1 MSPEAILLAIVNALR
16 PTGAAAVYALLSTPR
31 PRRLLI
37 AYIAV
42 GFEWS
47 FAVGILVVGAL
58 HGVKVETGKS
68 TANSVVSLG
77 LGAAA
82 AGFAAGIATGRI
94 ETPSFGRSTGQGQ
107 SRVSRALRD
116 PTLAVAAGAGVA
128 THLPGLFYLLG
139 LNAIS
144 ETGPGLAVGAVNV
157 LIFDAIWFAIPIAV
171 LAVALR
177 RPGRPR
183 EWRSTGAAP
192 GLGATSDSSPR
203 WCSPSSGSPSRSRVP
218 WDLPSRGAGRR
229 DHATTITHLGVG

>member
-1 MSPEAILLAIVNALR
+1 MSPESILLAIVNALR
-16 PTGAAAVYALLSTPR
+16 PTGVAAVFALLSTPR
-31 PRRLLI
+31 PRRLLV

-42 GFEWS
+42 GFAWS

-58 HGVKVETGKS
+58 HGVRVETGSS

-94 ETPSFGRSTGQGQ
+94 ETPSPGRSTGQ

-144 ETGPGLAVGAVNV
+144 AAGPGLAVGAVNV
-157 LIFDAIWFAIPIAV
+157 LIFDAIWFAIPIAT

-177 RPGRPR
+177 RPEDARVALDRG
-183 EWRSTGAAP
+183 GAWARRHQRQLATAVFAVV
-192 GLGATSDSSPR
+192 GVAFALKGA
-203 WCSPSSGSPSRSRVP
+203 VE
-218 WDLPSRGAGRR
+218 L
-229 DHATTITHLGVG
+229 LN

>member
-1 MSPEAILLAIVNALR
+1 MSPESILLAIVNALR
-16 PTGAAAVYALLSTPR
+16 PTGVAAVFALLSTPR
-31 PRRLLI
+31 PRRLLV

-42 GFEWS
+42 GFAWS

-58 HGVKVETGKS
+58 HGVRVETGSS

-94 ETPSFGRSTGQGQ
+94 ETPSPGRSTGQ

-116 PTLAVAAGAGVA
+116 PTLAFAAGAGVA

-144 ETGPGLAVGAVNV
+144 ETGPGLAVGAVDV
-157 LIFDAIWFAIPIAV
+157 LIFDAIWFAIPIAA

-177 RPGRPR
+177 RPEDARVALDRGSAWARR
-183 EWRSTGAAP
+183 HQRQLTTVVFAVVGVAFALKGTV
-192 GLGATSDSSPR
+192 GLLS
-203 WCSPSSGSPSRSRVP
+203 
-218 WDLPSRGAGRR
+218 
-229 DHATTITHLGVG
+229 

>member
-1 MSPEAILLAIVNALR
+1 MSPESILLAIVNGLR
-16 PTGAAAVYALLSTPR
+16 PTGIAAVYALLSTPR
-31 PRRLLI
+31 PRRLLV

-42 GFEWS
+42 GFAWS

-58 HGVKVETGKS
+58 HGVKVETRSS

-94 ETPSFGRSTGQGQ
+94 ETPSSGRSTGR

-128 THLPGLFYLLG
+128 THLPGLLYLLG

-144 ETGPGLAVGAVNV
+144 ETGPGLAVGAVDV
-157 LIFDAIWFAIPIAV
+157 LIFDAIWFAIPIAA

-177 RPGRPR
+177 RPEDARVALDR
-183 EWRSTGAAP
+183 
-192 GLGATSDSSPR
+192 
-203 WCSPSSGSPSRSRVP
+203 GSA
-218 WDLPSRGAGRR
+218 WARR
-229 DHATTITHLGVG
+229 HQRQLTTVVFAVLGVAFALKGAVELLN

>member
-1 MSPEAILLAIVNALR
+1 MSPESILLAIVNALR
-16 PTGAAAVYALLSTPR
+16 PTGIAAVYALLSTPR
-31 PRRLLI
+31 PRRLLV

-42 GFEWS
+42 GFAWS

-58 HGVKVETGKS
+58 HGVKVETRSS

-94 ETPSFGRSTGQGQ
+94 ETPSSGRSTGQ

-116 PTLAVAAGAGVA
+116 PTLAVAAGAGVV
-128 THLPGLFYLLG
+128 THLPGLLYLLG

-144 ETGPGLAVGAVNV
+144 ETGPGLAVGAVDV
-157 LIFDAIWFAIPIAV
+157 LIFDAIWFAIPIAA

-177 RPGRPR
+177 RPEDARVALDRGSAWARR
-183 EWRSTGAAP
+183 HQRQLTTVVFAVVGVAFALKGAVE
-192 GLGATSDSSPR
+192 L
-203 WCSPSSGSPSRSRVP
+203 
-218 WDLPSRGAGRR
+218 LN
-229 DHATTITHLGVG
+229 

>member
-1 MSPEAILLAIVNALR
+1 MSPESILLAIVNALR
-16 PTGAAAVYALLSTPR
+16 PTGIAAVYALLSTPR
-31 PRRLLI
+31 PRRLLV

-42 GFEWS
+42 GFAWS

-58 HGVKVETGKS
+58 HGVKVETRSS

-94 ETPSFGRSTGQGQ
+94 ETPSSGRSTGQ

-128 THLPGLFYLLG
+128 THLPGLLYLLG

-157 LIFDAIWFAIPIAV
+157 LIFDAIWFAIPIAA

-177 RPGRPR
+177 RPAAAKVALDRGSAWARR
-183 EWRSTGAAP
+183 HQRQLATVVFAVVGVAFALKGAVE
-192 GLGATSDSSPR
+192 L
-203 WCSPSSGSPSRSRVP
+203 
-218 WDLPSRGAGRR
+218 LN
-229 DHATTITHLGVG
+229 

>member
-1 MSPEAILLAIVNALR
+1 MSPESILLAIVNALR
-16 PTGAAAVYALLSTPR
+16 PTGVAAVYALLSTPR
-31 PRRLLI
+31 PRRLLV

-42 GFEWS
+42 GFAWS
-47 FAVGILVVGAL
+47 FAVGILVVGVL
-58 HGVKVETGKS
+58 HGVKVETRSS
-68 TANSVVSLG
+68 TVNSVVSLG

-94 ETPSFGRSTGQGQ
+94 ETPSPGRSTGQ
-107 SRVSRALRD
+107 SRVARALRD

-157 LIFDAIWFAIPIAV
+157 LIFDAIWFAIPIAA

-177 RPGRPR
+177 RPAAARMALDRGSAWARR
-183 EWRSTGAAP
+183 YQRQLATVVFAVVGVAFALKGA
-192 GLGATSDSSPR
+192 
-203 WCSPSSGSPSRSRVP
+203 V
-218 WDLPSRGAGRR
+218 DLLS
-229 DHATTITHLGVG
+229 